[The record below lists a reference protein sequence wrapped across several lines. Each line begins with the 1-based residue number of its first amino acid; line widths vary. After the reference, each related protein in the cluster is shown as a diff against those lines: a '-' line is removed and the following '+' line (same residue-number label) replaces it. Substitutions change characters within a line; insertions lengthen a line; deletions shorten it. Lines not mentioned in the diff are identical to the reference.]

1 MGFVDALE
9 KSHRFTDVIQNGHR
23 NSHSAK
29 VHVYERM
36 IAKWQ
41 EFGKPYTLTK
51 EQLIEILE
59 A

>member
-1 MGFVDALE
+1 M
-9 KSHRFTDVIQNGHR
+9 IQAGNR

-41 EFGKPYTLTK
+41 ELGKPYTLTK
-51 EQLIEILE
+51 EQLIDILE